1 MVSLPNPF
9 SRDSSEEEQDYDPS
23 EEGEEIMNYPP
34 LLGEGA
40 ADRNS
45 HHPLSQ
51 SSQDARPRFE
61 DDVHDL
67 LDEGAEGGRS
77 WDTEGTFP
85 VTEMQRIKDKTKK
98 LRSSPGEQG
107 IFRKDEE
114 DKKDD
119 GFNNNVSSY
128 GSARRR
134 PQQRSWSREWSIDA
148 ASRASGASVTTY
160 SQSRTEGDSEILYLL
175 DLSTV
180 CFHVSLYFPCS
191 TYHISVPESMH

>member
-61 DDVHDL
+61 DDAYDL
-67 LDEGAEGGRS
+67 LYERAEGGRS
-77 WDTEGTFP
+77 WDSEGIFSA
-85 VTEMQRIKDKTKK
+85 TEMQRIKDKTKK
-98 LRSSPGEQG
+98 LRYSRGAQG
-107 IFRKDEE
+107 AAIFRW
-114 DKKDD
+114 
-119 GFNNNVSSY
+119 GR
-128 GSARRR
+128 G
-134 PQQRSWSREWSIDA
+134 
-148 ASRASGASVTTY
+148 G
-160 SQSRTEGDSEILYLL
+160 
-175 DLSTV
+175 
-180 CFHVSLYFPCS
+180 
-191 TYHISVPESMH
+191 